1 MEPVTIQTRRRT
13 AEIHAALQP
22 VWRFNRE
29 RRARA
34 ARVLGALR
42 PEDVECL
49 IAIIRRERAL
59 RTRLKRAAWAMA
71 CAAPAAFVVD
81 LLISRL
87 LSMPPGS
94 AERALT
100 SLLWMPVSVAMSPG
114 PVCHGATQML
124 ARYPDRDLVGY
135 MADVVAYRNK
145 AITASVRPA
154 LISVL
159 PRLRREDAWLLNR
172 RQRAAL
178 NCELARA
185 GRSQPMLALA
195 ILAAWEQVGDA
206 SCIPAV
212 RKLARAKSRDRI
224 SPAVVAR
231 AQACLPLLTSQGST
245 PATQHELLR
254 ASAAAPG
261 GDAALLR
268 AASAASRFD
277 DNLLRAGGS
286 AGDAAAQLDKPNSP
300 IGHTPR

>member
-59 RTRLKRAAWAMA
+59 RTRLKRAAWAAASVAPIALVVEMVMA
-71 CAAPAAFVVD
+71 
-81 LLISRL
+81 RL

-231 AQACLPLLTSQGST
+231 AQECLPLLTSQGST

-254 ASAAAPG
+254 ATGTAPDG
-261 GDAALLR
+261 GAT
-268 AASAASRFD
+268 
-277 DNLLRAGGS
+277 LLRAGGTQ
-286 AGDAAAQLDKPNSP
+286 AGAEAELLRPGDARGRGDEESAETAVRARP
-300 IGHTPR
+300 